1 MKIKQFV
8 VSTLG
13 IDKVVG
19 YTISAR
25 LITAVGSIL
34 TLSLIALFLTKDEQG
49 FYYTF
54 GSILAIQVFFEL
66 GFNGIISQFAAHES
80 AHISSYNCTEESLEH
95 KAQSRL
101 SSLLHFCIR
110 WFSIGSIAIF
120 FILLVVGFFFFS
132 KYGSGDNVNWKIPW
146 LILVINT
153 SLSFMIS
160 PLLSFLE
167 GIGRI
172 KDVSKIRLYRQL
184 FNLIILWSLLALGGG
199 LLSAPIAGVC
209 SFILT
214 ILLLLFTD
222 FRPILIKIYGL
233 IGEWKI
239 SYKYEIFPYQWKIA
253 ISWISGYFIFQLFNP
268 ILFAT
273 EGAVVAGQ
281 MGMTRAAL
289 NGVSGLTFSWITTKV
304 PTFSELFATKR
315 FKIADL
321 LFAKTLKQVL
331 AINFSGVTT
340 ILLIVFTLKYFNYS
354 LADRF
359 LPLYLV
365 AILGLSIF
373 LNQLVFSWATYLRC
387 HKKEPYLITSVVGS
401 ILVAIST
408 ILLGY
413 QYGAKGMIIGYVTI
427 VVLMKIWEYK
437 IFIHY
442 RNKWHSTVT

>member
-1 MKIKQFV
+1 
-8 VSTLG
+8 
-13 IDKVVG
+13 
-19 YTISAR
+19 
-25 LITAVGSIL
+25 L
-34 TLSLIALFLTKDEQG
+34 TLSLIALFLTQAEQG

-80 AHISSYNCTEESLEH
+80 ALISSYTSSEERIEL

-110 WFSIGSIAIF
+110 WFSLLSILL
-120 FILLVVGFFFFS
+120 FILLLTAGYVFFS
-132 KYGSGDNVNWKIPW
+132 KYGTLENINWKLPW

-153 SLSFMIS
+153 SLSFVIS
-160 PLLSFLE
+160 PILSFLE

-184 FNLIILWSLLALGGG
+184 VNLIILWTLLSLGGS
-199 LLSAPIAGVC
+199 LFSAPVAGVC

-214 ILLLLFTD
+214 ILLLLLSD
-222 FRPILIKIYGL
+222 FRPILIKIWGL
-233 IGEWKI
+233 LGEWKV

-304 PTFSELFATKR
+304 PTFSGMFAKKSYKVADILFN
-315 FKIADL
+315 
-321 LFAKTLKQVL
+321 KTLKQVL
-331 AINFSGVTT
+331 AINFLGVTT
-340 ILLIVFTLKYFNYS
+340 ILVLVFALRYYNYP

-365 AILGLSIF
+365 AIFGLSIF
-373 LNQLVFSWATYLRC
+373 LNQFVFSWATYLRC
-387 HKKEPYLITSVVGS
+387 HKKEPYLLPSVVGS

-408 ILLGY
+408 ISLGS
-413 QYGAKGMIIGYVTI
+413 QFGAKGMIVGYTTI
-427 VVLMKIWEYK
+427 VALMKIWEYK

-442 RNKWHSTVT
+442 RNIWHS